1 MKLAIQDSKIV
12 NILEDKRVILFL
24 ILILFLSSMSVL
36 TYRILCFYK
45 IGEERINFEQNL
57 NNTVKVA
64 DLSTKE
70 DIALEEAKVTKK
82 TKVTNREKTM
92 NNEKV
97 VAKNPFKILLKKI
110 EKEKVED
117 DKIEGNKIKVRN
129 IELLG
134 ILNNQFS
141 KVAIIKFGKENSL
154 VQIIKVGE
162 EFAGL
167 ILKEIKDD
175 KIVMESQGKN
185 YIYTLG
191 GEEN

>member
-1 MKLAIQDSKIV
+1 MKLAIQDFKAV
-12 NILEDKRVILFL
+12 NILEDKRLILL
-24 ILILFLSSMSVL
+24 LVLILFLSSMSIL

-45 IGEERINFEQNL
+45 IGEELINFEQDL
-57 NNTVKVA
+57 NNMVKVA

-70 DIALEEAKVTKK
+70 DIALEEEAKE
-82 TKVTNREKTM
+82 TNKEETID
-92 NNEKV
+92 NEKI

-117 DKIEGNKIKVRN
+117 DKIENKIEIRT

-141 KVAIIKFGKENSL
+141 KVAIIKFGKKNSL

-167 ILKEIKDD
+167 TLKEIKDD
-175 KIVMESQGKN
+175 KVVMKSQGRN